1 MSNFYWAFKDYLPY
15 IYYIKGGMGM
25 AIVYTKLFCLL
36 EERGISLYRL
46 KKMTGL
52 ADGTI
57 TSMRNNTSVTTDTL
71 SKICRALC
79 CQPGDITEYIEDS
92 DDLHEI

>member
-1 MSNFYWAFKDYLPY
+1 
-15 IYYIKGGMGM
+15 M

-71 SKICRALC
+71 YVPTDFDTKEKALS
-79 CQPGDITEYIEDS
+79 GAKAAEKG
-92 DDLHEI
+92 LK